1 MRGLAVNGRLAGCLD
16 LPSAGGS
23 ETVRTTEDVVAGVT
37 EALEFVTALV
47 ASGAG
52 AEVLGA
58 AVWSPD

>member
-1 MRGLAVNGRLAGCLD
+1 M
-16 LPSAGGS
+16 
-23 ETVRTTEDVVAGVT
+23 RTTDDVVAGVP

-58 AVWSPD
+58 AVCSLD

>member
-1 MRGLAVNGRLAGCLD
+1 LPGVV

-23 ETVRTTEDVVAGVT
+23 ETVRTTDDVVAGVP

-58 AVWSPD
+58 AVCSLD